1 MAAIAGAGLPTDEFT
16 FIGFPPPKSAA
27 RVKRFKSF
35 ARAKATLIMFV
46 PPHKLIGTLEAAVTA
61 LGDRRCAVC
70 RELTKVHEEFWRG
83 TLSESKR
90 EFEERTP
97 RGEITLVIEG
107 FDGDDRALSV
117 ESDEE
122 DGIPNSSSV
131 EDAVRALLRD
141 GVSVSYTHL
150 TLPTICS
157 V

>member
-1 MAAIAGAGLPTDEFT
+1 
-16 FIGFPPPKSAA
+16 
-27 RVKRFKSF
+27 
-35 ARAKATLIMFV
+35 MFV

-131 EDAVRALLRD
+131 EDAAWPKISACGGEKHTVWRKDCRR
-141 GVSVSYTHL
+141 S
-150 TLPTICS
+150 
-157 V
+157 